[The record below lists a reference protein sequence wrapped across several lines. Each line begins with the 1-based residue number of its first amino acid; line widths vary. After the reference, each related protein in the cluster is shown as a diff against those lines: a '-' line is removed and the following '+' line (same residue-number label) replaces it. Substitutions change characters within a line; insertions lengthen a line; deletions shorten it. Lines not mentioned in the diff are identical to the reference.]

1 MSYKTLELIEHERVS
16 LIKLNRP
23 EVLNAF
29 NEELMIDLH
38 KATSKVSNV

>member
-29 NEELMIDLH
+29 NEELYII
-38 KATSKVSNV
+38 S